1 MVDER
6 IVEVERP
13 SGGGSG
19 WMIAVVLILALVV
32 GLLIFS
38 NMSNSSVRK
47 DNAIA
52 EAASDVGSA
61 ATKAGNAAGNAV
73 ENTAE
78 KAAPSN

>member
-1 MVDER
+1 MVEER

-19 WMIAVVLILALVV
+19 WMIAMVLMIALVV
-32 GLLIFS
+32 GILIFV
-38 NMSNSSVRK
+38 NMSNSGARK

-52 EAASDVGSA
+52 QAASDVGKA
-61 ATKAGNAAGNAV
+61 ATKAGNAAD
-73 ENTAE
+73 TAAN

>member
-19 WMIAVVLILALVV
+19 WMIAIVLLVALVA
-32 GLLIFS
+32 GILLFA
-38 NMSNSSVRK
+38 NMSNSGARK

-52 EAASDVGSA
+52 AAAGDVGNA
-61 ATKAGNAAGNAV
+61 ATKAGNAAENAA
-73 ENTAE
+73 NKTAP
-78 KAAPSN
+78 AN